1 MFSFVKPEVFFSLF
15 VGMVKALPHYC
26 LTLSD
31 VWVFRCKRPCSQQT
45 EFTMEA
51 ESIHDSL
58 SFLLLLPFWVLD
70 KEGKK
75 ILLEIHPS
83 ACFKDA
89 DLQLQSL

>member
-58 SFLLLLPFWVLD
+58 SFLLLLD
-70 KEGKK
+70 KEEKK